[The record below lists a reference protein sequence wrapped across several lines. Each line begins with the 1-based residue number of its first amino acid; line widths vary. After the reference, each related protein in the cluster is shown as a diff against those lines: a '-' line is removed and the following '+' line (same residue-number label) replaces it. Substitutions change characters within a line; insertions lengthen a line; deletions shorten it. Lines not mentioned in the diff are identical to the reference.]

1 MKMQFKSIG
10 VLALAVAVSFA
21 SCKKQDGVSA
31 AKGDFD
37 RSSKALFPDTH
48 TLPTATGTI
57 SGVIT
62 SNITL
67 TNDKV
72 WFIDGP
78 TFVDS
83 LATITIQPGTYIKG
97 KATSTTTSGFPSYLV
112 IRRGGKIDAQGTTA
126 NPIVFTSAKAA
137 GQRAKGDWGGVVLL
151 GNAPTN
157 QAKPQ
162 IEGIPTAQ
170 IPASLLSKDA
180 IGYGGSV
187 EADNS
192 GILKN
197 VRIEFAGVIVDAA
210 LGNELNGLTLGGVG
224 AGTTLDHIQVSYGA
238 DDAFEF
244 FGGSV
249 NAKYLIS
256 YGNDD
261 DDLDFDQGYQGSI
274 QFAVAAK
281 DLNFTYSSSPN
292 GIESNNISSPI
303 TTTGGAF
310 ASRLTQPVLSNL
322 TFVGGATAGPT
333 SGIGHLF
340 RVGSS
345 YIVRNSI
352 VMGFNAGATLI
363 STTGSEYSNS
373 YVHGFTTAVSGSA
386 STSTSVTSLTGA
398 TPNNTI
404 KLVDPFNISTPD
416 WRYKNAAPGSAVSP
430 VSTGANFTGLS
441 VTHPGGGFT
450 AFDSSNSYVGAFGS
464 QTSTRWD
471 SGGWASYEPFTNAY

>member
-10 VLALAVAVSFA
+10 VLVLAAAVSFT
-21 SCKKQDGVSA
+21 SCKKQDGVNA
-31 AKGDFD
+31 PKGDFD

-112 IRRGGKIDAQGTTA
+112 IRRGAKIDAQGTTA
-126 NPIVFTSAKAA
+126 NPIVFTSAKAS

-151 GNAPTN
+151 GQAPTN

-162 IEGIPTAQ
+162 IEGIPATQ
-170 IPASLLSKDA
+170 IPAALAGKDA
-180 IGYGGSV
+180 IGYGGAT
-187 EADNS
+187 ETDNS

-197 VRIEFAGVIVDAA
+197 VRIEFAGVIVDAD

-261 DDLDFDQGYQGSI
+261 DDLDFDQGFQGSI
-274 QFAVAAK
+274 QFALAAK

-303 TTTGGAF
+303 VTTGGAF
-310 ASRLTQPVLSNL
+310 ASRVTQPVLSNI

-340 RVGSS
+340 RVNSS

-352 VMGFNAGATLI
+352 NFGFNNGATLI

-373 YVHGFTTAVSGSA
+373 YVHGYTAAVSGSA
-386 STSTSVTSLTGA
+386 ATSTAVTTLTGA
-398 TPNNTI
+398 NPNTTI
-404 KLVDPFNISTPD
+404 KLVLPFSTTAPD
-416 WRYKNAAPGSAVSP
+416 WRIQASAPAAIR
-430 VSTGANFTGLS
+430 TGAVFTGLA
-441 VTHPGGGFT
+441 VTHPGGTFT
-450 AFDSSNSYVGAFGS
+450 AFDTTPAYLGAFGLQS
-464 QTSTRWD
+464 AGRWD

>member
-1 MKMQFKSIG
+1 MKMQFKSISLL
-10 VLALAVAVSFA
+10 VLAAALGFS
-21 SCKKQDGVSA
+21 SCKKQAGVNA
-31 AKGDFD
+31 PEGDFN
-37 RSSKALFPDTH
+37 RSSKALFPDVH
-48 TLPTATGTI
+48 AMKSATGTI
-57 SGVIT
+57 SGLIT

-67 TNDKV
+67 TNDKL

-83 LATITIQPGTYIKG
+83 TVTITIQSGTYIKG
-97 KATSTTTSGFPSYLV
+97 LATANTTSGKPSFLV
-112 IRRGGKIDAQGTTA
+112 IRRGAKIDAQGTLA
-126 NPIVFTSAKAA
+126 DPIVFTSAKAS
-137 GQRAKGDWGGVVLL
+137 GQRAKGDWGGVVIL
-151 GNAPTN
+151 GQAPTN

-170 IPASLLSKDA
+170 IPAGLAGKDA
-180 IGYGGSV
+180 IGYGGSN
-187 EADNS
+187 ETDNS

-197 VRIEFAGVIVDAA
+197 VRIEFAGVVVSE
-210 LGNELNGLTLGGVG
+210 GNELNGLTLGGVG

-281 DLNFTYSSSPN
+281 DLNFTYSTSPN
-292 GIESNNISSPI
+292 GIECNNTSAPI

-310 ASRLTQPVLSNL
+310 ASRLTQPVLSNI

-340 RVGSS
+340 RVNTS
-345 YIVRNSI
+345 YKVRNSLNL
-352 VMGFNAGATLI
+352 GFNGGATLI
-363 STTGSEYSNS
+363 NTTGSEYSYS
-373 YVHGFTTAVSGSA
+373 YVHGYTSAVTGSA
-386 STSTSVTSLTGA
+386 ATSVNVTPLTGA
-398 TPNNTI
+398 SPNSTI
-404 KLVDPFNISTPD
+404 RLVDPFNITTPD
-416 WRYKNAAPGSAVSP
+416 WRILPTAPLNIR
-430 VSTGANFTGLS
+430 TGANFTGYS
-441 VTHPGGGFT
+441 VTHPGGT
-450 AFDSSNSYVGAFGS
+450 LSAFDTTPAYLGAFNLS
-464 QTSTRWD
+464 TSGVTRWD
-471 SGGWASYEPFTNAY
+471 SGGWASYEPLTNAY

>member
-1 MKMQFKSIG
+1 MKMQFKSISLL
-10 VLALAVAVSFA
+10 VLAAAVGLS
-21 SCKKQDGVSA
+21 SCKKEA
-31 AKGDFD
+31 AVNSQNGDFD

-57 SGVIT
+57 TGVIT
-62 SNITL
+62 GNVTL

-83 LATITIQPGTYIKG
+83 LATLTIQAGTYIKG
-97 KATSTTTSGFPSYLV
+97 KATATTTTGFPSYLV
-112 IRRGGKIDAQGTTA
+112 VRRGGKIDAQGTTA
-126 NPIVFTSAKAA
+126 NPIVFTSAKAS

-151 GNAPTN
+151 GQAPTN
-157 QAKPQ
+157 QQKPQ

-170 IPASLLSKDA
+170 IPAPLVGKDA
-180 IGYGGSV
+180 IGYGGSN
-187 EADNS
+187 ETDNS

-197 VRIEFAGVIVDAA
+197 VRIEFAGVIVSE
-210 LGNELNGLTLGGVG
+210 GNELNGLTLGGVG

-249 NAKYLIS
+249 NAKFLIS

-261 DDLDFDQGYQGSI
+261 DDLDFDQGFQGSI
-274 QFAVAAK
+274 QFALAAK

-310 ASRLTQPVLSNL
+310 ASRVTQPVISNI

-333 SGIGHLF
+333 AGIGHLF
-340 RVGSS
+340 RVNSS
-345 YIVRNSI
+345 YKVRNSI
-352 VMGFNAGATLI
+352 NFGFNNGATLI

-373 YVHGFTTAVSGSA
+373 YVHGYTAAVSGSA
-386 STSTSVTSLTGA
+386 ATSTAVTSLTGA
-398 TPNNTI
+398 NPNTTI
-404 KLVDPFNISTPD
+404 KLVGPFAASPD
-416 WRYKNAAPGSAVSP
+416 WRILATAPAGIR
-430 VSTGANFTGLS
+430 TGASFTGLA
-441 VTHPGGGFT
+441 VTHPGGTFT
-450 AFDSSNSYVGAFGS
+450 AFDTTPTYLGAFGLQS
-464 QTSTRWD
+464 AARWD

>member
-1 MKMQFKSIG
+1 MKMQFKSISLL
-10 VLALAVAVSFA
+10 VLAAALGFS
-21 SCKKQDGVSA
+21 SCKKQEGVTA
-31 AKGDFD
+31 PQGDFD

-57 SGVIT
+57 SGLIT

-72 WFIDGP
+72 WFINGP

-83 LATITIQPGTYIKG
+83 TVTITIQAGTYIKG
-97 KATSTTTSGFPSYLV
+97 LATANTTSGFPSYLV
-112 IRRGGKIDAQGTTA
+112 IRRGAKIDAQGTTA
-126 NPIVFTSAKAA
+126 NPIVFTSAKAS

-151 GNAPTN
+151 GKGPTN

-162 IEGIPTAQ
+162 IEGIPAGQ
-170 IPASLLSKDA
+170 IPAGLAGKDA
-180 IGYGGSV
+180 IGYGGST
-187 EADNS
+187 ETDNS

-197 VRIEFAGVIVDAA
+197 VRIEFAGVVVSD
-210 LGNELNGLTLGGVG
+210 GNELNGLTLGGVG

-238 DDAFEF
+238 DDGFEF

-249 NAKYLIS
+249 NAKFLIS

-274 QFAVAAK
+274 QFALAAK

-303 TTTGGAF
+303 VTTGGAF
-310 ASRLTQPVLSNL
+310 ASRVTQPVLSNI

-333 SGIGHLF
+333 AGIGHLF
-340 RVGSS
+340 RVNSS
-345 YIVRNSI
+345 YKVRNSI
-352 VMGFNAGATLI
+352 NFGFNNGATLI
-363 STTGSEYSNS
+363 NTTGSEYSNS
-373 YVHGFTTAVSGSA
+373 YVHGYTSAVTGA
-386 STSTSVTSLTGA
+386 ALTSTAVTSLTGA
-398 TPNNTI
+398 NPNTTI
-404 KLVDPFNISTPD
+404 KLVAPFSASQD
-416 WRYKNAAPGSAVSP
+416 WRILTTAPAGIR
-430 VSTGANFTGLS
+430 TGAVFTGLA
-441 VTHPGGGFT
+441 VTHPGGTFT
-450 AFDSSNSYVGAFGS
+450 AFDTTPTYLGAFGL
-464 QTSTRWD
+464 QTAARWD